1 MNSSLVLQP
10 LPSALHNSSNTE
22 GGGWCARLDEFMTVY
37 IRTYCAPKQLQS
49 FILNNIVYA
58 KTMPNP
64 ITHTMKET
72 SYKVRCVCFTNATVV
87 CLTNH
92 CHIGEIEDYS
102 HDSWINVI
110 LEIIHRVNNFKKH
123 IVTVYIYISHVE
135 ASIKVTIRNAS
146 INTSRVVWGLL
157 EFVYKLASKQSLTP
171 HLHRKGGAEE
181 RHTVAHSKW
190 S

>member
-49 FILNNIVYA
+49 FIHNNIVYA
-58 KTMPNP
+58 KTVPNP

-92 CHIGEIEDYS
+92 CRIGEIEDYS

-123 IVTVYIYISHVE
+123 IATVYIYI
-135 ASIKVTIRNAS
+135 TCRS
-146 INTSRVVWGLL
+146 INQSNNQKCKHQYVKSCMRTARVCLQTSIQTVTDTSPAQGRG
-157 EFVYKLASKQSLTP
+157 SR
-171 HLHRKGGAEE
+171 RK
-181 RHTVAHSKW
+181 T
-190 S
+190 